1 MKNYK
6 NILYY
11 LYASVVVLVVA
22 LFYNIYISSLET
34 KSFIVDME
42 STNINATVADI
53 YDVVDS
59 SLKNV
64 YACEKDEC
72 IPELG
77 SHVYKVIIERAKE
90 TREYINP
97 NLISMVIESK
107 YTKEDIFFTYWQKRK
122 DQNIKVW
129 LDISLLE
136 KLLNYDFKFGSP
148 GIEGSWRQVPNT
160 DLYINTMRGKDY
172 KFIYLSV
179 LYIIILVF
187 GIYLFISVNRKNDD
201 LEIQLISQTMSLTEA
216 NKELE
221 TERDVFAEGPVII
234 LKWEYGWH
242 WDVTYAS
249 PNASD
254 IIGYTYADFMGDFNY
269 DDVIHESDI
278 NRIRSDVDDMIKSG
292 ETSVSHREFR
302 VTNKDGSLRW
312 VDSNTTMSND
322 SEGKIHL
329 VSYLVDI
336 DDKMKAFT
344 GLRNQRLAM
353 DQATIL
359 SSFNLDGAMTYV
371 NDSFCELSGY
381 SREQLMSFLFEDI
394 YSDRHDEYFKKE
406 QQDKYN
412 SGDIW
417 KGDICYKDISGN
429 EYWVAM
435 TIIPSLTESG
445 NIFEYQAIGFEITEV
460 KEAHDETNRQRALA
474 DKANEAKSQFLANM
488 SHELRTPMNGLM
500 GMAELLK
507 NTKLTEQ
514 QYSFVDG
521 ILYSSDHQ
529 LSILN
534 DILDLSKMQSGNMKL
549 ETINFNLLEMLEIVV
564 KLFTPTAST
573 KGIELGVIYSH
584 DVPVMVRGDQSR
596 LKQVITNLI
605 NNAIKFTHWGKV
617 LIRVNL
623 SDVYPGIKIDVEDTG
638 VGIPEDAKGKLFKEF
653 SQVDETITR
662 KFGGTGLGLSICSY
676 IISAFKGVIYVNS
689 KVGIGSIFTL
699 DIPIAVDRASCLTP
713 LSEGSHVS
721 VVGSYSQV
729 IDVYREILNNASIG
743 YKIFSNLSDV
753 WSDLNDNPVD
763 IIYYI
768 ASDDNAEGEIEKMEF
783 NSDITRDSVIVSIDM
798 EYNPDDINAVGIR
811 TLSRPLSTGNIFAAI
826 EDLRSGK
833 EIVKV
838 VQPNSSRI
846 KKILNT
852 DNVILVVDDNKA
864 NRDVLE
870 LFINS
875 FGGTAKMAR
884 DGDEAIKMAREF
896 SFDLVFMDCHMPGK
910 DGFET
915 TKLIHEDKP
924 ELPIIMLTADI
935 TQEARDQAKEAGAQ
949 GFMLKP
955 IKVPELRAAFEKYCD
970 VDVEDAGD
978 GDESHL
984 LDENLT
990 SSVDS
995 FDELNLS
1002 SLDLMMDLD
1011 YEGTSSIVMDIVGGY
1026 NEYENHCRIFVEEGD
1041 IEALERVVHKFK
1053 GGSLSFA
1060 TDGIINDYAEMNVYL
1075 QEEEDVDIPKVENDM
1090 EILLK
1095 HSRKYIMELESFLKT
1110 KS

>member
-1 MKNYK
+1 MDKYK
-6 NILYY
+6 NVFYY
-11 LYASVVVLVVA
+11 VYAVVVVAAIA
-22 LFYNIYISSLET
+22 LFTNIYVSNLLTESSITDRESNDIQMAVIDISDL
-34 KSFIVDME
+34 
-42 STNINATVADI
+42 
-53 YDVVDS
+53 VDS
-59 SLKNV
+59 TLDNIDVCNKGV
-64 YACEKDEC
+64 CVPD
-72 IPELG
+72 LDG
-77 SHVYKVIIERAKE
+77 RVYKVLIESKSGARK
-90 TREYINP
+90 EYINK
-97 NLISMVIESK
+97 NLIDKVIDSK
-107 YTKEDIFFTYWQKRK
+107 YNPKDIFFIYKHREA
-122 DQNIKVW
+122 DRSVKVW
-129 LDISLLE
+129 LDISIVDWMMGGSLE
-136 KLLNYDFKFGSP
+136 FGHP
-148 GIEGSWRQVPNT
+148 GMSGNWKVIPNT
-160 DLYINTMRGKDY
+160 DLYIRTMSSQDSN
-172 KFIYLSV
+172 FIYLSI
-179 LYIIILVF
+179 LSMFILVS
-187 GIYLFISVNRKNDD
+187 GIYPFISISRKNAD
-201 LEIQLISQTMSLTEA
+201 LEVQIISQTMSLTEA

-221 TERDVFAEGPVII
+221 AERDVFADGPVII
-234 LKWEYGWH
+234 LKWDYGWK

-249 PNASD
+249 PNTSD
-254 IIGYTYADFMGDFNY
+254 IIGYTYADFMGDFKY
-269 DDVIHESDI
+269 DDIIHTDDI

-292 ETSVSHREFR
+292 DTSVAHREFR
-302 VTNKDGSLRW
+302 VKSKDGDLRW
-312 VDSNTTMSND
+312 IDSNTTMSND

-359 SSFNLDGAMTYV
+359 SSFDLKGKMTYV

-381 SREQLMSFLFEDI
+381 SREQLMSFYFKDI
-394 YSDRHDEYFKKE
+394 YSDRHDNGFKNE
-406 QQDKYN
+406 QREKYS

-460 KEAHDETNRQRALA
+460 KEAHEETDRQRALA

-549 ETINFNLLEMLEIVV
+549 ETIKFDLLELLENVIM
-564 KLFTPTAST
+564 LFTPSAST
-573 KGIELGVIYSH
+573 KGIELGIIYSH
-584 DVPVMVRGDQSR
+584 DVPTIVSGDQSR

-605 NNAIKFTHWGKV
+605 NNAIKFTHWGKII
-617 LIRVNL
+617 IRV
-623 SDVYPGIKIDVEDTG
+623 SSSEKFTGVKIDVEDTG
-638 VGIPEDAKGKLFKEF
+638 VGIPDDAKGKLFKEF

-662 KFGGTGLGLSICSY
+662 KFGGTGLGLSICGY
-676 IISAFKGVIYVNS
+676 IVSAFKGDIYVNS
-689 KVGIGSIFTL
+689 KVGIGSVFTI
-699 DIPIAVDRASCLTP
+699 DIPIVGDKSSYLTSP
-713 LSEGSHVS
+713 DDGTHVS
-721 VVGSYSQV
+721 IVGGNSQV
-729 IDVYREILNNASIG
+729 IDVYREVLNNADVN
-743 YKIFSNLSDV
+743 YKIFTCLDDV
-753 WSDLNDNPVD
+753 LDEENDNKIDIICYILGDSDLEED
-763 IIYYI
+763 IARVETNGNITR
-768 ASDDNAEGEIEKMEF
+768 GEI
-783 NSDITRDSVIVSIDM
+783 IVSIDM
-798 EYNPDDINAVGIR
+798 EYNPVELNKKGIR
-811 TLSRPLSTGNIFAAI
+811 TLSRPLSTGNVFGAI
-826 EDLRSGK
+826 ADLREGK
-833 EIVKV
+833 EIVRV
-838 VQPNSSRI
+838 VQSKSTKI
-846 KKILNT
+846 KKILNA

-870 LFINS
+870 LFISS

-884 DGDEAIKMAREF
+884 DGDEAIRMADEF

-915 TKLIHEDKP
+915 TKLIHAEKP
-924 ELPIIMLTADI
+924 DLPIIMLTADI
-935 TQEARDQAKEAGAQ
+935 TQEAKDQATEAGAQ
-949 GFMLKP
+949 DFMLKP
-955 IKVPELRAAFEKYCD
+955 IKVPELRAAFEKYF
-970 VDVEDAGD
+970 DVEDD
-978 GDESHL
+978 DSEDEDVLDES
-984 LDENLT
+984 LT
-990 SSVDS
+990 SSVNS

-1011 YEGTSSIVMDIVGGY
+1011 YEGTSSIVSDILDGY
-1026 NEYENHCRIFVEEGD
+1026 NEYESNCNIFIMDGD
-1041 IEALERVVHKFK
+1041 MESLERVVHKFK

-1060 TDGIINDYAEMNVYL
+1060 ADRIISQYAEMNVYL
-1075 QEEEDVDIPKVENDM
+1075 QEEGEGADIEKVTEEM

-1095 HSRKYIMELESFLKT
+1095 QSRKYIVELEAFLKT